1 MFPNKQKRIN
11 EKDSIMEKAIT
22 LSFLITRTLM
32 PCLPVVCESDTAPNE
47 LNRFETHV
55 VSTSIILFDHP
66 HLEGGKSDLPTIHHE
81 YFGLVI
87 VVDTNQAWNVICQG

>member
-22 LSFLITRTLM
+22 LSFLIKRTLM

-47 LNRFETHV
+47 LNRYLIFSALAQKAGNFSGRDTT
-55 VSTSIILFDHP
+55 STPNSFLKGTGP
-66 HLEGGKSDLPTIHHE
+66 
-81 YFGLVI
+81 
-87 VVDTNQAWNVICQG
+87 

>member
-1 MFPNKQKRIN
+1 MLPNKQKRIN

-22 LSFLITRTLM
+22 LSFLIKRTLM

-47 LNRFETHV
+47 FNRFGTHV

-81 YFGLVI
+81 
-87 VVDTNQAWNVICQG
+87 